1 MESKEKNRMSNKRKF
16 VVAASVLAVTGFL
29 LSGERAEA
37 ITANA
42 SSTIA
47 APIAIAETT
56 ALSFGFASSSGTS
69 GTVEISLTGVQ
80 TATGGVGALAGS
92 PSQGVF
98 SVTGEGTSAFTTTMD
113 PTSSLT
119 GPGTAMTATLSND
132 APANLTAG
140 SATIN
145 VSGSLAV
152 AASQVNGAY
161 SGTYSITV
169 NY

>member
-1 MESKEKNRMSNKRKF
+1 MSNKRKF

-56 ALSFGFASSSGTS
+56 ALSFGFASSSGTL
-69 GTVEISLTGVQ
+69 GTVEISLAGVQ
-80 TATGGVGALAGS
+80 SATGGVGALGGS
-92 PSQGVF
+92 LSQGIF
-98 SVTGEGTSAFTTTMD
+98 TVTGETNNAFTTTVD
-113 PTSSLT
+113 ATSTLS
-119 GPGTAMTATLSND
+119 GPGTNMIATLSND
-132 APANLTAG
+132 APSNLSGG

-152 AASQVNGAY
+152 GVNQTTGAY
-161 SGTYSITV
+161 TGTYSITV